1 MAQKRKRKNNKHVYV
16 IIMLVLLLVAGL
28 VTYFVWNTYF
38 DKKADGGNKQE
49 ETSVEDKDEK
59 KNEGKGST
67 DVKETR
73 EVVEKEKEKEQVMTY
88 EGDNPNN
95 ADELTGVVTYAGVS
109 PDGGELVI
117 RVNIDQ
123 YLGNGNCELNLVQGG
138 VVYKDTASI
147 AASASTATCEGF
159 NVSTVGLSGN
169 YSIVIYLNSGGK
181 TGTINGE
188 VNI

>member
-1 MAQKRKRKNNKHVYV
+1 MAQKRKRNKKHVYV

-38 DKKADGGNKQE
+38 GKKTDGGNKQE
-49 ETSVEDKDEK
+49 ETSVEGKDEK
-59 KNEGKGST
+59 KNEGKESS
-67 DVKETR
+67 DVNEMG
-73 EVVEKEKEKEQVMTY
+73 EVVEKEKEKEQVVTY

-95 ADELTGVVTYAGVS
+95 ANELTGVVTYAGVS

-123 YLGNGNCELNLVQGG
+123 YLGDGNCELNLVQNG

-147 AASASTATCEGF
+147 TASASTATCEGF
-159 NVSTVGLSGN
+159 NVPTVDLSGN
-169 YSIVIYLNSGGK
+169 YNIVIYLNSSGK

-188 VNI
+188 VSI